1 MGLNSQPRGIGAM
14 LQPIATRFMCKSNT
28 GSNLPVKEMMKWIF
42 YWKVLHRHHCNSIN
56 CIRNY
61 DDHCH
66 VGADVVKTITS
77 RYFNFLGIQGQ
88 ANNSASTGDL
98 FGRSKIRSRI
108 LQKDHGPDVRRDQG
122 ASQKALLSS
131 LQNRLSRNGGRFS
144 PTGRERCEPVCMELS
159 GWSFCRVRI

>member
-1 MGLNSQPRGIGAM
+1 MYYSGI
-14 LQPIATRFMCKSNT
+14 IAI
-28 GSNLPVKEMMKWIF
+28 P
-42 YWKVLHRHHCNSIN
+42 IN
-56 CIRNY
+56 CTRNY

-66 VGADVVKTITS
+66 IGADVVKTIIS
-77 RYFNFLGIQGQ
+77 RYFNFLGIKGQ
-88 ANNSASTGDL
+88 TNNSASTGDL

-159 GWSFCRVRI
+159 G